1 MKCFVF
7 VGYATL
13 VRQDCTLELDMSYFQ
28 DSIIPEHIESMWGPV
43 PLPPLPPGV
52 NNMCQVADHKYV
64 SYSSFFKIKTFSSN

>member
-1 MKCFVF
+1 MSYLVF

-13 VRQDCTLELDMSYFQ
+13 VRQDYTLELDMSYFQ

-52 NNMCQVADHKYV
+52 NNMCQVADHK
-64 SYSSFFKIKTFSSN
+64 

>member
-1 MKCFVF
+1 MCEQ
-7 VGYATL
+7 GLNELPCICRYATL

-52 NNMCQVADHKYV
+52 NNMCQVADHK
-64 SYSSFFKIKTFSSN
+64 